1 MVEKLESVVKWEW
14 VGPVLIGIILMLV
27 SAWAVNVNAR
37 VMKLEEIVVS
47 IDKQNVA
54 QQGQYELI
62 STRLTIIS
70 QRLETLVQQ
79 HINQD
84 RNFNS
89 GGGTYNWRK

>member
-1 MVEKLESVVKWEW
+1 MAEKLESVVKWEW

-37 VMKLEEIVVS
+37 VMKLEEIVVA

-54 QQGQYELI
+54 QQGQYELT
-62 STRLTIIS
+62 STRLSIIS

-84 RNFNS
+84 RGV
-89 GGGTYNWRK
+89 GGNYNWRK